1 MSDKEIISLN
11 IETSTTLCSVSIGV
25 NENCLDTIE
34 INDGKY
40 HSEQLHYFIKELLQK
55 TSVAISDISVIAISS
70 GPGSYTGL
78 RIGAASAKTLAYA
91 LNVPLVAISS
101 LHTQALEF
109 IEQKSNNHQYI
120 ASTMQARGKKIYLG
134 IYSYEGREMLFP
146 ETFILSDENI
156 HSLKEKYKDII
167 FIGSGYSDIVSEDNI
182 IYPSSRYMI
191 KETFSKYQNNE
202 FVSTVYFEPMYI

>member
-1 MSDKEIISLN
+1 
-11 IETSTTLCSVSIGV
+11 
-25 NENCLDTIE
+25 
-34 INDGKY
+34 
-40 HSEQLHYFIKELLQK
+40 
-55 TSVAISDISVIAISS
+55 
-70 GPGSYTGL
+70 
-78 RIGAASAKTLAYA
+78 
-91 LNVPLVAISS
+91 VPLVAISS
-101 LHTQALEF
+101 LHTQALAF